1 MGGGL
6 HPHQPPPF
14 PLDTPFGT
22 VQWLYTILY
31 SVGGI
36 LSSCDSEHRT
46 AAAGSKLQGRARSC
60 VLGSCHNLSGPLLLS
75 TDARSRAC
83 VSHCPLMTCT
93 ERPSSSAH
101 CPTCPLATRQTYQ
114 LLANLPPNNSILHL
128 SILPTSLALGVS
140 CLYPV
145 GLPLHPRILG
155 LLQDM
160 IVIDQLPTDC
170 EMSLW

>member
-1 MGGGL
+1 MGVCISISL
-6 HPHQPPPF
+6 PPPSHWIRH
-14 PLDTPFGT
+14 L

-31 SVGGI
+31 SVGGGI
-36 LSSCDSEHRT
+36 LSSCDSEHQT

-75 TDARSRAC
+75 RDARSRAC

-101 CPTCPLATRQTYQ
+101 CPMCPLATRQTHQ

-128 SILPTSLALGVS
+128 SILPTSLAIGVS
-140 CLYPV
+140 YLYPV
-145 GLPLHPRILG
+145 GLSLHPRTSAGHACDWPVPNWLWNEF
-155 LLQDM
+155 M
-160 IVIDQLPTDC
+160 IV
-170 EMSLW
+170 